1 MRHLCDNTRST
12 RSYGTGRSTGRTGT
26 ERRTGTSAR
35 KVIPVR
41 WGFRV
46 FREIQGRSIL
56 REIEVLSDRRAIPGL
71 LGLPGP
77 KGDKGE
83 KGDTGEKGEQ
93 GIPGPKGENGETPEI
108 TVVEDTP
115 LTYKLNFKTS
125 TEDITT
131 PNLFKSL
138 DEYHVDI
145 SATGSTLNIPLGSLI
160 LTYQNTSTSSVRISV
175 APKDTAA
182 PVLTDMR
189 RITIY
194 NNTSI
199 ESQTYNNTI
208 VSTRTVLD
216 DLMYS
221 QSQESHS
228 IKIRQQ
234 DPVTKLWSLCEIRS
248 FISNGGARTS
258 VWVQWSEVNVSY
270 EAPTA

>member
-1 MRHLCDNTRST
+1 M
-12 RSYGTGRSTGRTGT
+12 
-26 ERRTGTSAR
+26 
-35 KVIPVR
+35 IPVR

-46 FREIQGRSIL
+46 FREIRGRSIL
-56 REIEVLSDRRAIPGL
+56 REIEVLSDRRAIPSL
-71 LGLPGP
+71 LGIPGP

-182 PVLTDMR
+182 HVLTDMR

>member
-1 MRHLCDNTRST
+1 MN
-12 RSYGTGRSTGRTGT
+12 
-26 ERRTGTSAR
+26 
-35 KVIPVR
+35 
-41 WGFRV
+41 
-46 FREIQGRSIL
+46 
-56 REIEVLSDRRAIPGL
+56 
-71 LGLPGP
+71 
-77 KGDKGE
+77 
-83 KGDTGEKGEQ
+83 
-93 GIPGPKGENGETPEI
+93 N
-108 TVVEDTP
+108 
-115 LTYKLNFKTS
+115 
-125 TEDITT
+125 
-131 PNLFKSL
+131 
-138 DEYHVDI
+138 HVDI

-199 ESQTYNNTI
+199 ESQTYNNTV